1 MDDHPNEDNNDLGLS
16 YVFHDIQNSF
26 NLSGGLWFSAEW
38 WISWLG
44 GWGDFAFPVLLVFS
58 QRWFIV
64 KSNNVRPRKSRYSW
78 KDLTIKILEILMSNN
93 VKIKTLQGRGQLWNE
108 QTTPSQPKL
117 KPGFRLSRHRLSL
130 EKSWPWLLIGLISI
144 ADWSDLRDFIPVRT
158 LRASW
163 VGRLQ
168 VSCWNIWRPICTF
181 FADCPK
187 DCSHFRQKKKLT
199 VTFNLYW
206 FHSFMNLVFFLL
218 SQNILSHHYIL
229 WSPCPHYPHPGDKK
243 IKLRCFHPSS
253 TRLGR
258 LKGDPSFLHSSALLF
273 TNNIIFQNGSRN
285 LHVHN
290 VPTFLLH
297 GTKGKGKTSG

>member
-1 MDDHPNEDNNDLGLS
+1 MVLFWYRGQFNI
-16 YVFHDIQNSF
+16 YSF
-26 NLSGGLWFSAEW
+26 
-38 WISWLG
+38 
-44 GWGDFAFPVLLVFS
+44 FS
-58 QRWFIV
+58 QKRFIV

-187 DCSHFRQKKKLT
+187 DCSHFPQKKLT

-229 WSPCPHYPHPGDKK
+229 WSPCPHYPHPGDKN

-253 TRLGR
+253 TRLGGF
-258 LKGDPSFLHSSALLF
+258 KGGPQFSLFISMISLLTLHIISLLIKKTELILSQCFRTVLCKTTSFAGTS
-273 TNNIIFQNGSRN
+273 SRN
-285 LHVHN
+285 IQN
-290 VPTFLLH
+290 I
-297 GTKGKGKTSG
+297 G